1 MNSFFKDNLKCT
13 AKSSYMLHKMFDN
26 NLVAIRKSKVA
37 LKFNKPAYIGMC
49 VLELSKI
56 LMYEFHQ
63 DYIKNKYDNKLKLL
77 LTDADNFMYE
87 IETEDGYEDLSQIF
101 CE

>member
-1 MNSFFKDNLKCT
+1 
-13 AKSSYMLHKMFDN
+13 
-26 NLVAIRKSKVA
+26 
-37 LKFNKPAYIGMC
+37 MC

>member
-1 MNSFFKDNLKCT
+1 
-13 AKSSYMLHKMFDN
+13 MFDN

-87 IETEDGYEDLSQIF
+87 IETGDGYEDLSQIF